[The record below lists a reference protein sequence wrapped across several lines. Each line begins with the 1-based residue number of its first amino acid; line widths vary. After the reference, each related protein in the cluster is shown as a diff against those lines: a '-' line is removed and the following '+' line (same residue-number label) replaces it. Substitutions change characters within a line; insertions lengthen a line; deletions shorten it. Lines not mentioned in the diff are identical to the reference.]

1 MRWRPGLRPGPM
13 GRTPAMSKSILGTLL
28 TSRAI
33 LEAVTAPGRIE
44 RALTDC
50 LARLSLGDCQG
61 RLPSATI
68 WASVAMTGGALA
80 GSQNSVGVTYPRRNK
95 MFERGFSLPRVTF
108 PRLRISGRIVSTGPS
123 LRCRGGG
130 LRPAG
135 FPTVPGLLTPAASH
149 LLLAGRMSS
158 ENSLSVG
165 GYSHA

>member
-1 MRWRPGLRPGPM
+1 MN
-13 GRTPAMSKSILGTLL
+13 KSILGTLL

-50 LARLSLGDCQG
+50 LAGLSLGDCQG

-80 GSQNSVGVTYPRRNK
+80 GSNKTSGVTYPRRNK

-108 PRLRISGRIVSTGPS
+108 PRLRIPGRIVSVGMS

-135 FPTVPGLLTPAASH
+135 FPLVPGLLTPAASH
-149 LLLAGRMSS
+149 LSLAGQMRLN
-158 ENSLSVG
+158 NSLSSG
-165 GYSHA
+165 GLSYA

>member
-1 MRWRPGLRPGPM
+1 M
-13 GRTPAMSKSILGTLL
+13 GRTPVMNKSILGTLL

-33 LEAVTAPGRIE
+33 LEAVTAPERVE
-44 RALTDC
+44 RASSAC
-50 LARLSLGDCQG
+50 GFLGDCQG
-61 RLPSATI
+61 RPPSATI

-80 GSQNSVGVTYPRRNK
+80 GSKNSVGVTYPRRNK

-108 PRLRISGRIVSTGPS
+108 PRLRISGRIVSTGLS

-149 LLLAGRMSS
+149 LPLAGRMSS

-165 GYSHA
+165 GLSHA